1 MHINLALINTW
12 WVVYTQWKGNLHNP
26 ASACTH
32 WLGHRNTRTHAYW
45 EITKSH
51 HGCMRFPPT
60 ISILEN
66 HITKA
71 YNCRQHFSCMIANNL
86 HNDSDPKTM
95 AMAECKP
102 LARIETI
109 EGRNPSRISL
119 APPNESLCDSI
130 CSLPLTEWDN
140 KVVRKQG
147 L

>member
-1 MHINLALINTW
+1 MHVNLALMNTL

-32 WLGHRNTRTHAYW
+32 WLGHRNTQTHAYW

-95 AMAECKP
+95 AMAGCKP
-102 LARIETI
+102 LAWTETMKDAI
-109 EGRNPSRISL
+109 QAELASL
-119 APPNESLCDSI
+119 LQMNSLCGSI
-130 CSLPLTEWDN
+130 CSLSETE
-140 KVVRKQG
+140 
-147 L
+147 